1 MDSNLATGD
10 YTGAALL
17 NLQGIIVKIP
27 VQIRIYDVQMPEQ
40 VHAKSAFEIWYD
52 YIDEGEG
59 TGSLSMDEA
68 YYNFLVSKRVMPTS
82 VSDNVS
88 TDVDTYVNYVAKN
101 LSGNAK
107 ISAYNLPYSTVSVD
121 GIKHLDADRLT
132 ILLTAMIQKNI
143 ALRQAGDTSAD
154 LFEKAYFYFGSIC
167 DEPRPFNEDRTDEEL
182 VLECDAILEETKNAL
197 AGLLTDYPDLQ
208 TSFMAI
214 PHIVTAYRY
223 DAIDNGKHTYCPRL
237 DDFKEADYVGENV
250 WWYGCLDPETPYPTY
265 HLNDELITSRVM
277 SWMQY
282 DYNVGGNLYWC
293 VNYYYDRLEDGTLV
307 VRDVWNDPAPLSGQ
321 PGDGYLLY
329 PGKDYGVYG
338 PIGTMR
344 MESIREGNEDYEY
357 FWLFRENIETYNQ
370 KNGTAYDADT
380 LLQSFF
386 DGLYSG
392 MYPATDSAAFA
403 NQRIR
408 LLTVL
413 EHMNTDLDA
422 AVGSLISGG

>member
-1 MDSNLATGD
+1 MDSSVASGE
-10 YTGAALL
+10 YTGAAVLTI
-17 NLQGIIVKIP
+17 NGKIIEIP
-27 VQIRIYDVQMPEQ
+27 VQICIYNVQMPEQ
-40 VHAKSAFEIWYD
+40 VHTKTAFEVWYD

-68 YYNFLVSKRVMPTS
+68 YYNFLVSKRVMPTT
-82 VSDNVS
+82 VSDNVT

-101 LSGNAK
+101 LAGNSK
-107 ISAYNLPYSTVSVD
+107 ISAYNLPYSTVSID
-121 GIKHLDADRLT
+121 GIKHLDADQLT

-143 ALRQAGDTSAD
+143 ALRQAGDASAD

-167 DEPRPFNEDRTDEEL
+167 DEPRPYNEDTTDEKL

-197 AGLLTDYPDLQ
+197 VGLLADYPDLQ
-208 TSFMAI
+208 ASFMAV
-214 PHIVTAYRY
+214 PHIVTAHRY
-223 DAIDNGKHTYCPRL
+223 KAIDNGKHTYCPRL
-237 DDFKEADYVGENV
+237 DDFKESDYVGENV

-265 HLNDELITSRVM
+265 HLNDELITSRIM

-282 DYNVGGNLYWC
+282 DYNVTGNLYWC

-329 PGKDYGVYG
+329 PGKDYDVYG

-344 MESIREGNEDYEY
+344 LESIREGNEDYEY
-357 FWLFRENIETYNQ
+357 FWMFSENIAKYNAE
-370 KNGTAYDADT
+370 NGTTYDADA
-380 LLQSFF
+380 LLQSYFS
-386 DGLYSG
+386 GLYEG
-392 MYPATDSAAFA
+392 MYPNTDSAAFA
-403 NQRIR
+403 QQRIR

-413 EHMNTDLDA
+413 EQMNTDLDA
-422 AVGSLISGG
+422 AVESLI